1 MLEIKDLRTHFN
13 VPGGRV
19 ARAVDGVSLHVDRGE
34 TVCLV
39 GESGCGKSVTAFS
52 IMQLLPRNAIHP
64 TGQILYEGNDILKMS
79 VDRRREFRGNEISMI
94 FQEPGTSLNPVFSVG
109 RQVSEAL
116 EIHQGMSRRESR
128 KEVIGLFGEVGI
140 PNPEARYHTFPHQM
154 SGGMKQRVMIAM
166 ALACNPEFLIADEPT
181 TALDVTIQAQILK
194 LIQNLQKERNMA
206 VLLITHNLRVVNQIA
221 DRVMVMYAG
230 RIVEQADRRTLF
242 SDPKHPYTQQLLKA
256 IPGAEMRGSSLEEI
270 EGKVPP
276 ATAFPDFCRF
286 SDRCPSCFE
295 PCRVTDPVLFEVG
308 LNHDAACLLYQGNPR
323 A

>member
-1 MLEIKDLRTHFN
+1 MLEINDLRTHFRL
-13 VPGGRV
+13 PGGSV
-19 ARAVDGVSLHVDRGE
+19 ARAVDGVSFRVERGE

-52 IMQLLPRNAIHP
+52 VMQLLPRNAIHP

-79 VDRRREFRGNEISMI
+79 ADHRRELRGNEISMI

-116 EIHQGMSRRESR
+116 EIHQGMSRDASR

-140 PNPEARYHTFPHQM
+140 PNPETRYDTFPHQM

-221 DRVMVMYAG
+221 DRVLVMYAG
-230 RIVEQADRRTLF
+230 RIVEQADRRSVF
-242 SDPKHPYTQQLLKA
+242 SDPKHPYTQRLLKA
-256 IPGAEMRGSSLEEI
+256 IPGAEMRGSRLEEI
-270 EGKVPP
+270 EGRVPP
-276 ATAFPDFCRF
+276 ATAFPDHCRF
-286 SDRCPSCFE
+286 AERCPSCFE
-295 PCRVTDPVLFEVG
+295 PCRVVDPGLFEVG
-308 LNHDAACLLYQGNPR
+308 HEHDAACLLYQGNPR